1 MPCGSI
7 RLPWAKGPRSAGD
20 ECDPP
25 VGARVW
31 AWFVSLWTLFRNA
44 VASPQGSGE
53 RREPMTIAEA
63 LAERIASVQYD
74 ALPEGALH
82 WARVAILDTVGCTLA
97 GADEP
102 CARIVAR
109 VTAAPGPCLVFGS
122 AQRVAPLDAALINGT
137 AAHAHDFDDCSNTL
151 GGHPSAPILPALF
164 ALAETRTVDGRA
176 FVAAY
181 VAGWEAETRIA
192 RGINFY
198 HYEKGWHPTATI
210 GVFGAAAAC
219 SHLLGLAPDATS
231 KALALAASFSSGIKA
246 NFGTMTKPLHVGHCA
261 RNGLF
266 AALLAAKDFTANAGA
281 FEHSQ
286 GFLDVFNGPGTYD
299 VARMLEGWGAP
310 FDIVTPGIAVKQY
323 PCCGSTHP
331 ALDVMLDLVLAHDLR
346 PDQVARIDCWTHAR
360 RLEHT
365 NRPDPDSGLAAK
377 FSVQYCVARALTDRT
392 IRIEH
397 FEGEAF
403 NAPAGCEILPPV
415 YAPAYT
421 DVQFPAD
428 NHLGAEVKVTTHDGK
443 VVSGRIDEAL
453 GRTSANPLPT
463 AGLREKFANGI
474 ARVLPASRATVLAD
488 TIERLQALA
497 DMRAL
502 SAQLAPAA
510 AEQRKRA

>member
-1 MPCGSI
+1 MQLAHELARRSAAL
-7 RLPWAKGPRSAGD
+7 RFEDLPADAVHWAK
-20 ECDPP
+20 
-25 VGARVW
+25 VG
-31 AWFVSLWTLFRNA
+31 
-44 VASPQGSGE
+44 
-53 RREPMTIAEA
+53 
-63 LAERIASVQYD
+63 
-74 ALPEGALH
+74 
-82 WARVAILDTVGCTLA
+82 ILDTVGVTVA
-97 GADEP
+97 GSVEP
-102 CARIVAR
+102 CARIVGE
-109 VTAAPGPCLVFGS
+109 VVAAGGTGASRVFGTAERAS
-122 AQRVAPLDAALINGT
+122 ALDAALINGT
-137 AAHAHDFDDCSNTL
+137 AAHALDFDDCNNTL

-164 ALAETRTVDGRA
+164 ALADERLLDGRA
-176 FVAAY
+176 FIAAY
-181 VAGWEAETRIA
+181 VAGFETECKLA
-192 RGINFY
+192 RGVNFH
-198 HYEKGWHPTATI
+198 HYTKGWHATATL
-210 GVFGAAAAC
+210 GVHGAAAAAC
-219 SHLLGLAPDATS
+219 HLMRLDAARTAT
-231 KALALAASFSSGIKA
+231 ALALASSLACGLKA

-261 RNGLF
+261 RSGLF

-281 FEHSQ
+281 FEHNQ

-299 VARMLEGWGAP
+299 TARMLEGWGAP

-377 FSVQYCVARALTDRT
+377 FSVQYCVARALVDRT

-403 NAPAGCEILPPV
+403 NDPAVRAILPRV
-415 YAPAYT
+415 HAAAYT
-421 DVQFPAD
+421 DGQFPAD
-428 NHLGAEVKVTTHDGK
+428 NHLGAEVTVTTHDGK

-463 AGLREKFANGI
+463 ERLREKFANCI

-488 TIERLQALA
+488 TIERLEALA